1 MRAAPMQGMTPCAL
15 GFALFY
21 HRGRLSALTHGPTE
35 ALCDTWRADMGAIMP
50 PSVALWGA
58 QQFS

>member
-1 MRAAPMQGMTPCAL
+1 MQGMTPCAL